1 MRQICYSLCLP
12 AVFLCT
18 AVAVLADE
26 PPLPPA
32 ADYALRTY
40 EREVAAARDKAVR
53 QLQTVL
59 TDETKLGKLDSALAV
74 RAAIEKLAPGKSAPA
89 APVAPAA
96 PTTPAKTASLTPPAP
111 PTPPPTGA
119 TVPFGST
126 DAKAKPTR
134 TEIKANAKMGAEL
147 GPMTAGTRLT
157 LQYVEGK
164 WYRQVQ
170 NPDHLANPDE
180 VKMSALTDNYGL
192 SLAIF
197 AVENGEATPLEIVP
211 PGTKKKPFHY
221 RFKKDY
227 PMVILRIRDSLPGDN
242 PGAATYDVTIE
253 K

>member
-1 MRQICYSLCLP
+1 
-12 AVFLCT
+12 
-18 AVAVLADE
+18 
-26 PPLPPA
+26 
-32 ADYALRTY
+32 
-40 EREVAAARDKAVR
+40 VAAARDKAIR
-53 QLQTVL
+53 QLQSVM

-74 RAAIEKLAPGKSAPA
+74 RTAIERLAPGKTAPANPPMTPITGA
-89 APVAPAA
+89 APVTP
-96 PTTPAKTASLTPPAP
+96 PTTSA
-111 PTPPPTGA
+111 
-119 TVPFGST
+119 FGSA

-147 GPMTAGTRLT
+147 GPMTTGTRLT

-170 NPDHLANPDE
+170 DPDHLANPDE
-180 VKMSALTDNYGL
+180 AKMSALTDNYGL

-197 AVENGEATPLEIVP
+197 AVENGQATPLEIVP

-242 PGAATYDVTIE
+242 PGAATYDVTVE
-253 K
+253 KSSTP